1 MFLEILETIHQFS
14 RAIRAKDG
22 ETISEAPPLTAQ
34 MMKVFEVKD
43 PEAFSIDAW
52 DVKYTYNR
60 GPAIGEGL
68 FVFTPK

>member
-1 MFLEILETIHQFS
+1 
-14 RAIRAKDG
+14 
-22 ETISEAPPLTAQ
+22 